1 MMKLG
6 SLVVGAALLASGA
19 AYSQSLNGR
28 SFQIGDNGTAT
39 FGANGDYTFV
49 RHGKWVAQGDRV
61 CITFDNGQLLCS
73 PLAWQGQPDF
83 FHPARREDCR
93 HAGSDAIARLFAML

>member
-73 PLAWQGQPDF
+73 PLAWQGNNPTSFIQQDGKTVVM
-83 FHPARREDCR
+83 REVTR
-93 HAGSDAIARLFAML
+93 